1 MSLNNTDERKG
12 LPRWIGFLLL
22 ILLLPLALLFLATYL
37 VAGLFLNVLVWAT
50 WFPRGRSVLIV
61 TSDSPVWS
69 HYMTERVVRVLGPKA
84 TVLNWSERS
93 QWGSLANVPVILFRY
108 YGHTREFNPL
118 VIVFK
123 ALRPARVFRFWKPFK
138 EYKHGKPQA
147 VESLTEELLRYTG
160 ILD

>member
-1 MSLNNTDERKG
+1 
-12 LPRWIGFLLL
+12 
-22 ILLLPLALLFLATYL
+22 
-37 VAGLFLNVLVWAT
+37 
-50 WFPRGRSVLIV
+50 
-61 TSDSPVWS
+61 
-69 HYMTERVVRVLGPKA
+69 
-84 TVLNWSERS
+84 
-93 QWGSLANVPVILFRY
+93 LFRY

-147 VESLTEELLRYTG
+147 VESLTEESLRYTG